1 MMIRQQSGERITGR
15 PCEDEQRQIAGTV
28 GARLRELR
36 AEYKLSMRD
45 LERRSGVSRSTISL
59 LEAGKRRPRES
70 LLGWLAWG
78 LAGPDNAQRV
88 KEDLIGIAGDLVVAE
103 SRWSERSHAR
113 RAWRQLQIGGMEL
126 PAWLA
131 APYAVA
137 ILGAVLPERMDDLV
151 KVQEG
156 ARSGRMPW
164 PEQATLS
171 SEAFHLATE
180 LDQASIHELRNIGRG
195 IVAADKAGATR
206 ERRRRKRELRAALG
220 LTGTDTRRP
229 PRIPHGIPPEERQML
244 EQLAALDREA
254 LIAARLR

>member
-1 MMIRQQSGERITGR
+1 MIRNQSGERITGR

-45 LERRSGVSRSTISL
+45 LERRSGISRSSISL

-88 KEDLIGIAGDLVVAE
+88 KADLVTIAGDLVVAE

-113 RAWRQLQIGGMEL
+113 RAWRRLLAGGMEL
-126 PAWLA
+126 PGWLA
-131 APYAVA
+131 APYCVD
-137 ILGAVLPERMDDLV
+137 ILGTVMPERMDDLA
-151 KVQEG
+151 KLQEG

-164 PEQATLS
+164 PEHAAS
-171 SEAFHLATE
+171 SQEAFYLATE
-180 LDQASIHELRNIGRG
+180 LDQATPNELRKIGRG
-195 IVAADKAGATR
+195 MAAADKANTAR
-206 ERRRRKRELRAALG
+206 ARRKANRELRARLG
-220 LTGTDTRRP
+220 LTGVDTRRRA
-229 PRIPHGIPPEERQML
+229 RIPRGVPREELEML
-244 EQLAALDREA
+244 TRLTELDRA
-254 LIAARLR
+254 GTAARRLR